1 MNYLKP
7 EILEVFI
14 YLFYGKNK
22 SIELR
27 IYPAQKRLNII
38 GDAYIQVFGSLFYY
52 MVTNT
57 SNYNKAKIDENLQ
70 NLNTDLSY
78 DDPETIEDYK
88 KVVKMIT
95 EENGSAIFNTLKI
108 GNISYL
114 RNIIDFSMISE
125 ALELYYDE
133 SKSTMSNS
141 FKKQLDRYTNDFEND
156 KLIPEDN
163 SNYYSFKNNLYN
175 LCKIWQQLYIDSG
188 ESFNLCSLDR
198 EYEKK
203 IRFYET
209 ILYLL
214 NKGFIKINKCNFVFN
229 KNQEEIVLEKT
240 YFNLIVNL
248 TFLKSPQEI
257 YGINNFWTYSYGD
270 VRVNES
276 KCIAYYKSN
285 KYLFKSGS
293 GKAFKLLCFL
303 LKNPGKELS
312 IKEVADEII
321 PEYRND
327 NFKYKKDKIKDYV
340 KEVKANLRIN
350 EDINPT
356 VEIIIDGEN
365 IIMISNPPNPSI

>member
-1 MNYLKP
+1 MNYLNP

-14 YLFYGKNK
+14 YLLYGKNK

-27 IYPAQKRLNII
+27 IYPAKRRLNIVRDI
-38 GDAYIQVFGSLFYY
+38 YIQVSGSLFYY

-78 DDPETIEDYK
+78 DDPENIEDYK
-88 KVVKMIT
+88 KVAKMII
-95 EENGSAIFNTLKI
+95 EENGSAIFDTMKI
-108 GNISYL
+108 DNISYL
-114 RNIIDFSMISE
+114 KNIIDFSLISG
-125 ALELYYDE
+125 ALELYFDE
-133 SKSTMSNS
+133 SEIIMSKC
-141 FKKQLDRYTNDFEND
+141 FKNQLDSYINNFAND
-156 KLIPEDN
+156 KLIPEDD
-163 SNYYSFKNNLYN
+163 SNYYNFKNNLYN
-175 LCKIWQQLYIDSG
+175 LCKIWQQLYVDSG
-188 ESFNLCSLDR
+188 ESFNLCWQDR

-203 IRFYET
+203 IRFYEA

-214 NKGFIKINKCNFVFN
+214 NKGFIKINSSNFVFS
-229 KNQEEIVLEKT
+229 KNPQEKDLEKT
-240 YFNLIVNL
+240 YFSFIVNL

-257 YGINNFWTYSYGD
+257 YDIHNFWDYSYGD

-285 KYLFKSGS
+285 KYLFKSAN

-327 NFKYKKDKIKDYV
+327 NFTYKKDKIKNYV

-350 EDINPT
+350 EDKNPT